1 MMKEVWKDIKGYEN
15 LYQVS
20 NYGNVKSLDRYI
32 KNKNGKMQFYNEKIL
47 RPNDSKGYLKV
58 TLSKNNRQRT
68 FRIHVLVAKTFI
80 SNPENKPEVNHKDG
94 NKHNNHIDNLEWNT
108 RRENEIHAY
117 QKGLAKPSKK
127 QKEAVAKYAKE
138 NYSKKIIQYDLNG
151 NFIKEWNSMADIWRE
166 LGIRASLI
174 CRCCKGLRTH
184 TYGYIWK
191 YK

>member
-1 MMKEVWKDIKGYEN
+1 MKEVWKDIKGYEN

-117 QKGLAKPSKK
+117 QNGLAKPSKK

>member
-1 MMKEVWKDIKGYEN
+1 MKEVWKDIKGYEN

>member
-1 MMKEVWKDIKGYEN
+1 MKEVWKDIKGYEN

-80 SNPENKPEVNHKDG
+80 SNPENKPEVNHKD
-94 NKHNNHIDNLEWNT
+94 
-108 RRENEIHAY
+108 EI
-117 QKGLAKPSKK
+117 
-127 QKEAVAKYAKE
+127 
-138 NYSKKIIQYDLNG
+138 NITII
-151 NFIKEWNSMADIWRE
+151 
-166 LGIRASLI
+166 
-174 CRCCKGLRTH
+174 
-184 TYGYIWK
+184 
-191 YK
+191 

>member
-1 MMKEVWKDIKGYEN
+1 MEEVWKDIKGYEN

-151 NFIKEWNSMADIWRE
+151 NFIKEWNSMADIWRG

>member
-1 MMKEVWKDIKGYEN
+1 MKEVWKDIKGYEN

-94 NKHNNHIDNLEWNT
+94 NKHNNHIDNLE
-108 RRENEIHAY
+108 
-117 QKGLAKPSKK
+117 
-127 QKEAVAKYAKE
+127 
-138 NYSKKIIQYDLNG
+138 
-151 NFIKEWNSMADIWRE
+151 
-166 LGIRASLI
+166 
-174 CRCCKGLRTH
+174 
-184 TYGYIWK
+184 
-191 YK
+191 